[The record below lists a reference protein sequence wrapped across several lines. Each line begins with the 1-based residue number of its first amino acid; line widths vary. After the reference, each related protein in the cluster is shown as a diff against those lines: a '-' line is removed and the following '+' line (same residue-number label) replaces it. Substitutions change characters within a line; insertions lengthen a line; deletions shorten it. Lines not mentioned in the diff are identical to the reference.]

1 MSAVLQENSCKAEL
15 FFLFAASQLKP
26 LTPPPPPYSGDVF
39 KKQNK
44 KTNDDICR
52 AVSRRPVTVQTTFI
66 KISCPRWPFKT
77 HMIPLH
83 DKEKGQNKQIPVYS
97 SSVFSP
103 FSSFSAL
110 VVGQK

>member
-26 LTPPPPPYSGDVF
+26 LLPPFYSGDVF

-44 KTNDDICR
+44 KTYDDICR

-97 SSVFSP
+97 FSVFSP

-110 VVGQK
+110 MVGQK